1 VSRFEEQE
9 VSGTRVYVGNLPE
22 SVTSQILR
30 SAFLEIGDV
39 LAAKVILDPYTG
51 KSRGFGFVEMKT
63 SEMAAEAIEAFDRG
77 FIENNEIRVSPA
89 RPLRRRKQTENNESE
104 QFRRSR
110 GERRPAT
117 PRGAKSLAD

>member
-51 KSRGFGFVEMKT
+51 KSRGFGFVEMRT
-63 SEMAAEAIEAFDRG
+63 SELAAEAIEAFDRG

-89 RPLRRRKQTENNESE
+89 RPLRHRKQRT
-104 QFRRSR
+104 
-110 GERRPAT
+110 AT
-117 PRGAKSLAD
+117 PRTAKSLAD